1 MEQDGTSTPN
11 RAAQVAPVG
20 RHTNADPP
28 QTPSSG
34 KDTANVDPMEFFQS
48 TTSHDN
54 VAAFTKAQA
63 RRTVAPTAFLAF
75 ARAAQVNT
83 LPWALA
89 PIVIAAVLLWSAH
102 QPLSAR
108 HLLEL
113 AFGVSAAL
121 LGVNLLREAARTLGT
136 RAPTEI
142 ITATYGR
149 IGGGL
154 LIVGA
159 VLGYLAAHNAGG
171 HAMLLGLGGLALAVA
186 YALVGIFL
194 GAVPGEEL
202 LPALALGPLLFAL
215 TLASQAVTVAQKV
228 GKTTVFVTAT
238 TGIPTKTTTLVALA
252 LGLLVL
258 GAVVAAHL
266 SSTTPDRGLST
277 RRLIGNGGMRAVFT
291 LSLVLAYAVTL
302 VAAFGRGV
310 PHAPAAVLLSLPVAL
325 LPLTGAL
332 RATTPKALAVLLPQT
347 RRVFLWF
354 SAWLA
359 IGLILGVAYLHLA
372 TGLHKLLGK

>member
-1 MEQDGTSTPN
+1 MEQDGKSAPN
-11 RAAQVAPVG
+11 HAAQVAPVS
-20 RHTNADPP
+20 RNTAADPP
-28 QTPSSG
+28 QTPSPD

-48 TTSHDN
+48 ATSHDD

-63 RRTVAPTAFLAF
+63 RRTIAPTAFLAF
-75 ARAAQVNT
+75 VRAARVNT

-89 PIVIAAVLLWSAH
+89 PIVIAAVFLWSAH

-113 AFGVSAAL
+113 ACGVSATL
-121 LGVNLLREAARTLGT
+121 MGVNLLRDAARTLAT

-142 ITATYGR
+142 INTTYGR

-154 LIVGA
+154 LVVGA
-159 VLGYLAAHNAGG
+159 VLGYLAAHNAGS
-171 HAMLLGLGGLALAVA
+171 HAVVLGLGGLALAVV

-194 GAVPGEEL
+194 GALPGEEV

-228 GKTTVFVTAT
+228 GKTTIFVTAT
-238 TGIPTKTTTLVALA
+238 TGIPSKTTTLVALA

-266 SSTTPDRGLST
+266 SSTTTDRGFST
-277 RRLIGNGGMRAVFT
+277 RRLIGNGGMRAVFV
-291 LSLVLAYAVTL
+291 LSLVLAYVVTL
-302 VAAFGRGV
+302 LAAVGRGV

-354 SAWLA
+354 SAWLVV
-359 IGLILGVAYLHLA
+359 GLILGVAYLHLA
-372 TGLHKLLGK
+372 TILHKVLGK